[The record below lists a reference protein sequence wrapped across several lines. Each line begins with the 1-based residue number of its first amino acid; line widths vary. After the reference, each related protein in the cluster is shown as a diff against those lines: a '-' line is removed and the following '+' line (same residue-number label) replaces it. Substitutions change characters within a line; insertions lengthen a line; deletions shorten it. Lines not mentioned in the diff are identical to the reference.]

1 VPFPCPSCGAAISR
15 SPDSWGLRC
24 EACGCRLRSRPLDA
38 EGTVRVYEVEAS
50 GRPDTRLR
58 VEVPWSDADAR
69 RLRRWLVWSTTITL
83 GLIGVLLLLAL
94 AWR

>member
-15 SPDSWGLRC
+15 SPDSWLLRC
-24 EACGCRLRSRPLDA
+24 EACRCRLRSRPLDA
-38 EGTVRVYEVEAS
+38 EGPVRVYEVEAS

-58 VEVPWSDADAR
+58 VKVPWSDADAR